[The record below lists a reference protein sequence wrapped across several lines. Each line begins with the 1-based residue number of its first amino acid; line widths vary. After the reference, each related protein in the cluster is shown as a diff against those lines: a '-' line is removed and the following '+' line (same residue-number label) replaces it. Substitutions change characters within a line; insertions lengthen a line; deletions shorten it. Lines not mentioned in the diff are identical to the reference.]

1 MMIGCDRW
9 DTSNRFGKLSQI
21 LIMTILKKAKQIK
34 VLSLYAFVFFVF
46 SCSSNSTIDSTDDE
60 IGEEEE
66 EIEVPLQKRLPQ
78 VLIDTKGGTIVDE
91 PKISSESSFVVTGDT
106 IYKGNLGIE
115 FRGATSQSLF
125 PKKSYGLET
134 WDENNEDINVSLFEL
149 PEEEDWI
156 LYAPY
161 SDKTYIRNILIY
173 DLSRNIGQYASR
185 SLFVD
190 LTVNESYQGIY
201 VFMEKLKRDSERIAI
216 NKLKDDENF
225 GEDLTGG
232 YILKID
238 KTAGNNL
245 GEGYNDLNSFVSTYD
260 PLNATAQQKI
270 YFLYE
275 YPDAEDITNEQKIYI
290 SNYVAGF
297 ENALASDEF
306 LDSSLGYTNF
316 IDKESFIDFF
326 LLNELANNVDG
337 YRLSTYIQK
346 DKNGK
351 LKMGPIW
358 DFNLAFGNA
367 DYCGGGST
375 NVWAYK
381 FNERCSNDFWLVPF
395 WWERLLEDPS
405 FVAELKER
413 WTLLRGN
420 ELSNDAIM
428 TRIDNYVLQLEDSG
442 SISRN
447 FQTWPVLGTYVWP
460 NNFVG
465 SSYDQELDYLTN
477 WIKDRLV
484 WLDTEINQL

>member
-1 MMIGCDRW
+1 MCILQKA
-9 DTSNRFGKLSQI
+9 NQIQIFG
-21 LIMTILKKAKQIK
+21 
-34 VLSLYAFVFFVF
+34 LYAFIFFVF
-46 SCSSNSTIDSTDDE
+46 SCSSDTIVTGTEDE
-60 IGEEEE
+60 IAVEEEE
-66 EIEVPLQKRLPQ
+66 TEVPVQSRLPE
-78 VLIDTKGGTIVDE
+78 VFVDTKGNTIVDE
-91 PKISSESSFVVTGDT
+91 PKISSESIFVVTGDT
-106 IYKGNLGIE
+106 IYAGNLGIE
-115 FRGATSQSLF
+115 FRGASSQGF

-134 WDENNEDINVSLFEL
+134 WDENNEDIDASLFQL

-156 LYAPY
+156 LHGPY
-161 SDKTYIRNILIY
+161 SDKALIRNMLIY
-173 DLSRNIGQYASR
+173 DLSRDIGQYASR
-185 SLFVD
+185 SLFVE
-190 LTVNESYQGIY
+190 LTVNQSYQGVY

-216 NKLKDDENF
+216 NKLKGDENS

-238 KTAGNNL
+238 KTAGSNL
-245 GEGYNDLNSFVSTYD
+245 GEGYNDLNSFVSAYD
-260 PLNATAQQKI
+260 PPNAAAQQKT

-275 YPDAEDITNEQKIYI
+275 YPDAEDITDEQKTYI
-290 SNYVAGF
+290 SNYVSDF
-297 ENALASDEF
+297 EDALASDEF
-306 LDSSLGYTNF
+306 LDPNLGYENY

-337 YRLSTYIQK
+337 YRLSTYMHK
-346 DKNGK
+346 DKNEK
-351 LKMGPIW
+351 LRMGPIW

-367 DYCGGGST
+367 DYCSGGNT

-420 ELSNDAIM
+420 ELSNAAIM
-428 TRIDNYVLQLEDSG
+428 ARIDDYVLQLEEADA
-442 SISRN
+442 IDKN
-447 FQTWPVLGTYVWP
+447 FETWPVLGTYVWP

-465 SSYDQELDYLTN
+465 ASYAEELDYLTS
-477 WIKDRLV
+477 WIEDRLV